1 MPRGA
6 TFIDLTGQVF
16 GRLTVIARAP
26 SVGDGRAMWRCQCEC
41 GEPRVV
47 AGKSLRSGNTLSC
60 GCLHRALASSAN
72 KTHGK
77 SRSPLYAIW
86 KGIKKRCYSPKC
98 NNYESYGGR
107 GIRVCERWLN
117 SFEAFR
123 DDMGERPTPRH
134 QLDRFPDN
142 NGNYEPGNC
151 RWATRTQNG
160 RNTRHNRVVEFRGE
174 KRCLS
179 EWGEL
184 LGISSTVIYT
194 RLYQGWSV
202 ERALTEPLRTWP
214 VALKA
219 S

>member
-1 MPRGA
+1 
-6 TFIDLTGQVF
+6 
-16 GRLTVIARAP
+16 
-26 SVGDGRAMWRCQCEC
+26 
-41 GEPRVV
+41 
-47 AGKSLRSGNTLSC
+47 
-60 GCLHRALASSAN
+60 
-72 KTHGK
+72 
-77 SRSPLYAIW
+77 LYAIW